1 MLRGFLYARISVE
14 ERNQKKYSIPAQIER
29 MEEHCRANH
38 IKICDTFI
46 DDGISAAT
54 IKKRKELCRMLN
66 SLDDADIVLFT
77 QLDRFSRNVLDAN
90 RLLEQFEKHN
100 VSFRAVD
107 EDDIDTSTADGRFI
121 FNLKVNL
128 AERERIKTSERI
140 KAVNEFKRKNK
151 QVTFGVG
158 PTGYE
163 VKDHKWVT
171 NEKATM
177 IYDLFDT
184 YIKTGSRQAARGM
197 LARKYDYDCEP
208 STVSHFLSQ
217 KCYTGEYKGIPDY
230 YPQIITI
237 EMWKEAERLRKE
249 MCVRNRAVG
258 IVYIFRGLLRCKY
271 CGHIMT
277 GAFPLS
283 KPGATRKAVYRC
295 ARKANNIG
303 EKIFCTEIHQ
313 IREEVVEAY
322 LLENVEKQIKEYMIE
337 IAQEENKKQEKKID
351 VASIKNKLTKLKDLY
366 MADMIQ
372 LTDYEKEYKSLT
384 DQLEKANNQKNKK
397 TALDYKPFKAVLS
410 GFLEKEYKDFTSEQ
424 KRYFWRSLIDYIEVD
439 KQKNMTIHFRR

>member
-14 ERNQKKYSIPAQIER
+14 ERNQKKYSIPAQISR
-29 MEEHCRANH
+29 MEEHCRINH

-54 IKKRKELCRMLN
+54 IKKRKELCRMLE
-66 SLDDADIVLFT
+66 SLDEADIVLFT

-171 NEKATM
+171 NEKAVM

-184 YIKTGSRQAARGM
+184 YIKTGSRHAVREM
-197 LARKYDYDCEP
+197 LEKKYNYSCHP
-208 STVSHFLSQ
+208 ATISHFLKQ

-230 YPQIITI
+230 YPPIITM
-237 EMWKEAERLRKE
+237 EMWEESERLRNTHA
-249 MCVRNRAVG
+249 RNRSLGV
-258 IVYIFRGLLRCKY
+258 VYIFRGLLRCKY

-277 GAFPLS
+277 GAYPLS
-283 KPGATRKAVYRC
+283 KPGANRKVVYRC
-295 ARKANNIG
+295 SRKSDSIG
-303 EKIFCTEIHQ
+303 SKNYCTEIHQ

-322 LLENVEKQIKEYMIE
+322 LLENVEKQIKEFMIE
-337 IAQEENKKQEKKID
+337 IEKEENKIQEKKVDIAA
-351 VASIKNKLTKLKDLY
+351 VKNKLTKLKDLY
-366 MADMIQ
+366 LQDMIQ
-372 LTDYEKEYKSLT
+372 LSDYESEYKKLS
-384 DQLEKANNQKNKK
+384 DQLEKANKIKIKK
-397 TALDYKPFKAVLS
+397 SAQDYKPFKAVLS
-410 GFLEKEYKDFTSEQ
+410 GFLNKEYKDFTSEQ

>member
-14 ERNQKKYSIPAQIER
+14 ERNQKKYSIPAQISR
-29 MEEHCRANH
+29 MEEHCRINH

-54 IKKRKELCRMLN
+54 IKKRKELCRMLD

-171 NEKATM
+171 NEKAVM

-184 YIKTGSRQAARGM
+184 YIKTGSRQATREM
-197 LARKYDYDCEP
+197 LESKYNYSCHP
-208 STVSHFLSQ
+208 ATVSHFLSQ
-217 KCYTGEYKGIPDY
+217 KCYTGEYKGIPNY
-230 YPQIITI
+230 YPVIISM
-237 EMWKEAERLRKE
+237 EMWNEAQRLRNANT
-249 MCVRNRAVG
+249 RNRSLGV
-258 IVYIFRGLLRCKY
+258 VYIFRGLLRCKY

-277 GAFPLS
+277 GAYPLS
-283 KPGATRKAVYRC
+283 KPGANRKAVYRC
-295 ARKANNIG
+295 SRKSDGIG
-303 EKIFCTEIHQ
+303 SKNYCTEIHQ
-313 IREEVVEAY
+313 IREEVVEVY
-322 LLENVEKQIKEYMIE
+322 LLENVEKQIKEYMVQIE
-337 IAQEENKKQEKKID
+337 QEESKKQEKKID

-366 MADMIQ
+366 LADMIQ
-372 LTDYEKEYKSLT
+372 LSDYESEYKKLS
-384 DQLEKANNQKNKK
+384 DQLEEVNKSK
-397 TALDYKPFKAVLS
+397 IKKSAPDYKPFKAVLS

-439 KQKNMTIHFRR
+439 KQKNMTIHFKR

>member
-171 NEKATM
+171 NEKAPM
-177 IYDLFDT
+177 IYEMFEI
-184 YIKTGSRQAARGM
+184 YIKTGSRHAVREM
-197 LARKYDYDCEP
+197 LEKKYNYSCHP
-208 STVSHFLSQ
+208 ATVSHFLRQ

-230 YPQIITI
+230 YPPIITL
-237 EMWKEAERLRKE
+237 EMWEEAEQLRNTNT
-249 MCVRNRAVG
+249 RNRSLGV
-258 IVYIFRGLLRCKY
+258 VYIFRGLLRCKY

-277 GAFPLS
+277 GAYPLS
-283 KPGATRKAVYRC
+283 KPGANRKAVYRC
-295 ARKANNIG
+295 SRKSDGIG
-303 EKIFCTEIHQ
+303 SKNYCSEIHQ
-313 IREEVVEAY
+313 IREEVVETY

-337 IAQEENKKQEKKID
+337 IDREESKKQEKKID

-366 MADMIQ
+366 LADMIQ
-372 LTDYEKEYKSLT
+372 LSDYESEYKKLS
-384 DQLEKANNQKNKK
+384 DQLEEVNKSK
-397 TALDYKPFKAVLS
+397 IKKSAPDYKPFKAVLS
-410 GFLEKEYKDFTSEQ
+410 GFLEKEYKDFASEQ